1 MRLKWGL
8 LLMEDCKPQDNR
20 MFAAGFGQLKL
31 AANKKRRPTVRPTKS
46 ASIAKLPNHGDA

>member
-8 LLMEDCKPQDNR
+8 LLMEGCKPQDNR

-31 AANKKRRPTVRPTKS
+31 VADKIRRPTILPT
-46 ASIAKLPNHGDA
+46 